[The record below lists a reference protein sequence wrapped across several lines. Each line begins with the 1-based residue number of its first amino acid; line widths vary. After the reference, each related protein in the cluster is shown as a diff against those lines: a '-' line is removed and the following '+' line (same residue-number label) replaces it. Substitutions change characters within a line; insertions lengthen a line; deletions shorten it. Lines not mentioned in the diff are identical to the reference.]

1 MRAIL
6 TSFGIQRALFLALL
20 LALALAPAV
29 EAAHH
34 GPAALVAEADH
45 HAHPSGPDHHHPEGQ
60 HDANDHDHISVVL
73 LAGHGSEVH
82 ANPDRQALSGP
93 VVAGS
98 SSPDNPK
105 RPPRPTMT

>member
-34 GPAALVAEADH
+34 GPAALVAEAELVRDQRF
-45 HAHPSGPDHHHPEGQ
+45 AHGGARYAE
-60 HDANDHDHISVVL
+60 L
-73 LAGHGSEVH
+73 L
-82 ANPDRQALSGP
+82 RR
-93 VVAGS
+93 
-98 SSPDNPK
+98 SPHSAA
-105 RPPRPTMT
+105 